1 VRSSNDGETISEREK
16 RERGALQ
23 ADVMELERD
32 AAGMK
37 KLRGWARDAASG
49 DDDRREEI
57 ATAVESEPAGALRR
71 LLYSGP
77 EVSSVTVEADPHT
90 TQDLASVRGML
101 DAALERSVFG
111 RRHVSRIASS
121 GRSATCA
128 RSRSAGCGWGTCAM
142 WTIAGQRPTR

>member
-1 VRSSNDGETISEREK
+1 MLEQTGTASAPASSAGSGTTAPSPAPVRFVVRSSNDSETISEHEK

-49 DDDRREEI
+49 DEDRRDEI

-77 EVSSVTVEADPHT
+77 EVSSVTVEADPQT

-111 RRHVSRIASS
+111 KA
-121 GRSATCA
+121 AA
-128 RSRSAGCGWGTCAM
+128 RQPDR
-142 WTIAGQRPTR
+142 